1 MRSKDTRDSPARMP
15 AIAANPAVGPPRIAK
30 RRRRKVSA
38 PGDKMMTREARMN
51 GSRTLVSITG
61 ILSLAGT
68 V

>member
-1 MRSKDTRDSPARMP
+1 M
-15 AIAANPAVGPPRIAK
+15 AK

-38 PGDKMMTREARMN
+38 PGDRMMTREARMN